1 MLVRGHPEEIRADR
15 RSCSRPARQDRYLAA
30 FAICI
35 PAAAFASGYKPGP
48 IEINNPWSR
57 ATPKEASTAIGYM
70 AITNSGS
77 TPDRLVGA
85 SVDTA
90 GRVEFHSMVMDH
102 GVSKMRDLPAI
113 EIKPGETVEL
123 KPIKTPV
130 SFFTTTLS

>member
-1 MLVRGHPEEIRADR
+1 
-15 RSCSRPARQDRYLAA
+15 
-30 FAICI
+30 
-35 PAAAFASGYKPGP
+35 
-48 IEINNPWSR
+48 
-57 ATPKEASTAIGYM
+57 M